1 MSTKRKVLLGIVV
14 WLAVTVVLVVIFGSS
29 GKNESFLPQNE
40 FKLDPWIAIKVG
52 GVDFSI
58 TKAVLYVFLA
68 TLLTCASMIYIA
80 RRMQQ
85 RPNKVQTAVE
95 LLFGLMRDNITGSNM
110 DEKMARKWFPLIGA
124 LFLFILFSN
133 LIGFVPLPTSTEHEI
148 TVLGMRIPSFSLYA
162 ATANLSVPL
171 VLALIVFISYTAEG
185 VRAKGPLGYLKNLV
199 PAGITG
205 VAAVP
210 LFLLELMSNLMRLV
224 SLSVRLFANILA
236 GHLMILFFAGALAVI
251 LGVAAIAWF
260 TMPLAIAVFLFEVV
274 LVAGLQAFIFA
285 TLTAVYLGS
294 AVADHH

>member
-1 MSTKRKVLLGIVV
+1 MSTKRKVLLGIGV

-68 TLLTCASMIYIA
+68 TLATCATMVFIA

>member
-58 TKAVLYVFLA
+58 TKAVLYVLLA
-68 TLLTCASMIYIA
+68 TLATCATMVFIA

>member
-1 MSTKRKVLLGIVV
+1 MSTKRKVLLGIGV
-14 WLAVTVVLVVIFGSS
+14 WLAVTVVMVVIFGSS

-40 FKLDPWIAIKVG
+40 FKLDPWISIKLG

-58 TKAVLYVFLA
+58 TKAVLYVLLA
-68 TLLTCASMIYIA
+68 TLLTCASMVFIA

-95 LLFGLMRDNITGSNM
+95 LLFGLMRDNIARGNM

-133 LIGFVPLPTSTEHEI
+133 LIGFVPLPTSTEHTI
-148 TVLGMRIPSFSLYA
+148 SIFGLHIPSFSLYA

-185 VRAKGPLGYLKNLV
+185 VRAKGPLGYMKSLV

-260 TMPLAIAVFLFEVV
+260 TMPLAIAVFLFEVL

>member
-1 MSTKRKVLLGIVV
+1 
-14 WLAVTVVLVVIFGSS
+14 
-29 GKNESFLPQNE
+29 
-40 FKLDPWIAIKVG
+40 
-52 GVDFSI
+52 
-58 TKAVLYVFLA
+58 
-68 TLLTCASMIYIA
+68 
-80 RRMQQ
+80 
-85 RPNKVQTAVE
+85 
-95 LLFGLMRDNITGSNM
+95 
-110 DEKMARKWFPLIGA
+110 
-124 LFLFILFSN
+124 
-133 LIGFVPLPTSTEHEI
+133 
-148 TVLGMRIPSFSLYA
+148 MRIPSFSLYA

-185 VRAKGPLGYLKNLV
+185 VRAKGPLGYMKSLV

>member
-1 MSTKRKVLLGIVV
+1 MSTKRKVLIGIGI
-14 WLAVTVVLVVIFGSS
+14 WLAVTVVMVVIFGSS

-40 FKLDPWIAIKVG
+40 FKLDPWVSIKIG

-68 TLLTCASMIYIA
+68 TVLTCATMIFIA

-95 LLFGLMRDNITGSNM
+95 LLFGLMRDNIARGNM
-110 DEKMARKWFPLIGA
+110 DEKMARKWFPMIGA

-133 LIGFVPLPTSTEHEI
+133 LIGFIPLPTSTEHEI
-148 TVLGMRIPSFSLYA
+148 TVFGLHIPSFSLYA

-185 VRAKGPLGYLKNLV
+185 VRAKGPLGYMKSLV

-210 LFLLELMSNLMRLV
+210 LFGLELMSNLMRLV